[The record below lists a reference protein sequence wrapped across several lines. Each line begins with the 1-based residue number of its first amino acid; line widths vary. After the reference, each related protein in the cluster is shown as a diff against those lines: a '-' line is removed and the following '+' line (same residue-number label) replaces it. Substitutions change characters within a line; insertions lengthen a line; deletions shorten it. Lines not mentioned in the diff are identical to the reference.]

1 MSDLISRQEVLKTF
15 DSEIEI
21 AKIDIEIVANY
32 IKRCFDRIK
41 AIPPIENTC
50 EGCKHVGTH
59 DIDYPCNVCV
69 RREKDYYESE

>member
-1 MSDLISRQEVLKTF
+1 MSDSDYYCKKEKIKCVMADIFGECRLIVCSYRMG
-15 DSEIEI
+15 
-21 AKIDIEIVANY
+21 
-32 IKRCFDRIK
+32 R
-41 AIPPIENTC
+41 IENAC